1 MTQPIKKCRI
11 SNWEGVVWDN
21 KKKLSNGVEVG
32 YKTVTVSRGYKK
44 KDEDIWRSEVIN
56 NIRLNDIPKLKT
68 ILDKLQEFLYFE
80 AREQERLRNND
91 GRNKKRE
98 DFR

>member
-1 MTQPIKKCRI
+1 M
-11 SNWEGVVWDN
+11 
-21 KKKLSNGVEVG
+21 
-32 YKTVTVSRGYKK
+32 TVSRGYKK

-80 AREQERLRNND
+80 AREQE
-91 GRNKKRE
+91 GE
-98 DFR
+98 VEE

>member
-44 KDEDIWRSEVIN
+44 KDEDIWRGN
-56 NIRLNDIPKLKT
+56 C
-68 ILDKLQEFLYFE
+68 Y
-80 AREQERLRNND
+80 D
-91 GRNKKRE
+91 G
-98 DFR
+98 